1 MVCDLVLGTVSR
13 RYVRAVALGAAALAF
28 LSYGPACA
36 QAQTQAVAHYNA
48 VELKRA
54 SPTSVQ
60 LVFSLNLPQVLHS
73 VLAPQLAYPAFLQQY
88 AAMPDA
94 AFEKEI
100 AKAGAA
106 FSAKAFFTLP
116 SGAQA
121 PIKQWQWPDK
131 QALRDLLQAS
141 LLLLSVPPSASSHL
155 DPVAV
160 SALAQA
166 KSPMGRL
173 QLQLPPALYPIVVTL
188 PQDKFW
194 LTDQIPMA
202 LLDLP

>member
-1 MVCDLVLGTVSR
+1 MPGTALR
-13 RYVRAVALGAAALAF
+13 RYLQAVAWVAAASAF
-28 LSYGPACA
+28 LPTGPACA
-36 QAQTQAVAHYNA
+36 QAQAQVVAHYNA

-54 SPTSVQ
+54 SATSVQ

-106 FSAKAFFTLP
+106 LSAKAFFTLP
-116 SGAQA
+116 SGAKA
-121 PIKQWQWPDK
+121 PIKQWQWPEK

-141 LLLLSVPPSASSHL
+141 LLLLSMPPSAASHL
-155 DPVAV
+155 DPVPV
-160 SALAQA
+160 LAQA
-166 KSPMGRL
+166 QAKTGISRA
-173 QLQLPPALYPIVVTL
+173 QLQLPAALCPIIVSL
-188 PQDKFW
+188 PNDKFW

-202 LLDLP
+202 LVELP

>member
-1 MVCDLVLGTVSR
+1 MLVTALR
-13 RYVRAVALGAAALAF
+13 RYVQAVAWVAAALAF
-28 LSYGPACA
+28 LPSGPACA
-36 QAQTQAVAHYNA
+36 QAQAMAHYNA

-54 SPTSVQ
+54 SVNSVQ

-106 FSAKAFFTLP
+106 LSAKAFFTLP
-116 SGAQA
+116 SGAKA
-121 PIKQWQWPDK
+121 PIKQWQWPEK

-141 LLLLSVPPSASSHL
+141 LLLLSMPPSAASHL
-155 DPVAV
+155 DPVPV
-160 SALAQA
+160 LAQA
-166 KSPMGRL
+166 QAKTGISRA
-173 QLQLPPALYPIVVTL
+173 QLQLPAALYPIIVSL
-188 PQDKFW
+188 PNDKFW

-202 LLDLP
+202 LVELP